1 MILKRKHGRILF
13 LLSHG
18 EGKTQNSDAVK
29 DRFVSFT
36 TETLDKLI
44 NSTTQTKK
52 FCMTKVNTVTVTE
65 VGDDLVNLWGHCD
78 DLGSY
83 SRRWELFG
91 SFEQMWYDLNVNRIC
106 DCTMQNRPWCVW
118 GDDGAQPTAVAVEV
132 EGSGWILGAVRHC
145 SWPCTIFSHPH
156 YHPMR

>member
-65 VGDDLVNLWGHCD
+65 VGDDLVNL
-78 DLGSY
+78 
-83 SRRWELFG
+83 
-91 SFEQMWYDLNVNRIC
+91 
-106 DCTMQNRPWCVW
+106 
-118 GDDGAQPTAVAVEV
+118 
-132 EGSGWILGAVRHC
+132 
-145 SWPCTIFSHPH
+145 
-156 YHPMR
+156 